1 MGLQFGKG
9 DSLGVVAVRLSPGT
23 DMLEG
28 IRAVCEELQL
38 GSGNIVSCIGSLRR
52 TAYLVAVPLENKIG
66 AGYGD
71 PVHEEG
77 PLELLSGQGSIGRE
91 QGGAF
96 FIHLHAV
103 MCDQNGRVF
112 GGHVIAGESP
122 VLITAEIGILRAKG
136 LEQKRTWDASVGME
150 LLIPS

>member
-1 MGLQFGKG
+1 MSLQFGKG
-9 DSLGVVAVRLSPGT
+9 DSPELVAVRLSPGT
-23 DMLEG
+23 DMVEG
-28 IRAVCEELQL
+28 IRAACGELHV
-38 GSGNIVSCIGSLRR
+38 GSGNIVSCIGSLRQ
-52 TAYLVAVPLENKIG
+52 TAYMVAVPLKNKIG

-71 PVHEEG
+71 SVHEEG
-77 PLELLSGQGSIGRE
+77 PIELLSGQGSIGRE
-91 QGGAF
+91 EGGEL

-136 LEQKRTWDASVGME
+136 LEQKRTWDASVGMDI
-150 LLIPS
+150 LIPS